1 MKFKKPELNETNM
14 ILIMLFIPIF
24 IMGTIELAAR
34 GGLRSTWD
42 WFVKNP
48 IVVLFTYLIIYAVI
62 WIFTLFFKGKVK
74 IVGSLVLGFIFSLM
88 GYVSYIKLDLRGEP
102 FTIMDLT
109 LIGEAAGISKELS
122 PKIFIRVFALL
133 ALYLIAGFIL
143 IKFTMKPI
151 KETPVKK
158 KRVAF
163 LVGLIVPVISIS
175 FTIFIVAIDINTAFT
190 LPLTIPADIN
200 WNHVQNGFVMG
211 NVIDSKFIKIPI
223 PENYTRAE
231 VKRVYEKLNKLK
243 SANEKVTPNV
253 VMVMSEAFGDI
264 KKFGKVEFDK
274 DPWTNFRDLQK
285 NNTSGWVTVPLIGG
299 GTANTEF
306 EVLTGMSVRY
316 IRNYTNPY
324 NPYNSFV
331 RRPIGSMA
339 GIFSDLG
346 YSTTAIHT
354 YHSWFYRRSDVYKDL
369 GFDKF
374 ISLETLPFK
383 PQLDNRFV
391 DDGEINKLITSEVKR
406 TPGKDFIFAVTMQS
420 HGPYNDIQAVNKRL
434 TLKPGFSAKTADVVE
449 TYSNVIYD
457 TDEDIAALI
466 KAVDNL
472 GEPTL
477 LVYYGD
483 HIPALGADVY
493 AELGFKTD
501 SVDGKKTPLLIY
513 ENKEYK
519 ASKQKNVADAK
530 VTLDL
535 DANFLGSYVLDKIG
549 IKSNAFMNYSHL
561 ESIKEPHLK
570 SDSKSEEYKD
580 MYLLQYDILHGKQY
594 YYEFAGKPLM
604 KDSYTL
610 GYPIKIT
617 EAKIE
622 ADKTQNSGKVII
634 TGEGI
639 GNLTVGVLNGK
650 TYALEMISNTKAEI
664 IIKDLKDIKSSNT
677 LQLMTSNNR
686 DVILNQSNKV
696 VVNF

>member
-1 MKFKKPELNETNM
+1 MKLKKIELNETVM

-24 IMGTIELAAR
+24 IMGTMELAAR
-34 GGLRSTWD
+34 GGLRSTLV
-42 WFVKNP
+42 WFIKNP

-62 WIFTLFFKGKVK
+62 WILTLFLKGKKK
-74 IVGSLVLGFIFSLM
+74 IVGSLIFGFIFSLI
-88 GYVSYIKLDLRGEP
+88 GYVSFIKLDLRGEP

-109 LIGEAAGISKELS
+109 LLGEAAGISAELS
-122 PKIFIRVFALL
+122 PQLLTRVFALL
-133 ALYLIAGFIL
+133 ALYLIVGFIL
-143 IKFTMKPI
+143 LKFTNKPVTD
-151 KETPVKK
+151 TPARK
-158 KRVAF
+158 KRVA
-163 LVGLIVPVISIS
+163 LLAGLLVPVVSIS
-175 FTIFIVAIDINTAFT
+175 FTIFIVTIDINRAFK

-211 NVIDSKFIKIPI
+211 NVIDSKFIKIPV
-223 PENYTRAE
+223 PENYTREE
-231 VKRVYEKLNKLK
+231 VKRVYEKLNKLT
-243 SANEKVTPNV
+243 AGNEKVTPNV

-264 KKFGKVEFDK
+264 KKFGKVEFNK
-274 DPWTNFRDLQK
+274 DPWTNFRELQK
-285 NNTSGWVTVPLIGG
+285 NNTAGWVTVPLIGG

-331 RRPIGSMA
+331 RRPISSMA
-339 GIFSDLG
+339 GIFSELG

-383 PQLDNRFV
+383 PQMDNRFV
-391 DDGEINKLITSEVKR
+391 DDGEINRLIEDEIKR
-406 TPGKDFIFAVTMQS
+406 TAEKDFVFAVTMQS
-420 HGPYNDIQAVNKRL
+420 HGPYNDVTPLNKRL
-434 TLKPGFSAKTADVVE
+434 TLKPGFSEKTADVVE

-466 KAVDNL
+466 KAVDEL
-472 GEPTL
+472 GEPTV
-477 LVYYGD
+477 LVYFGD

-493 AELGFKTD
+493 KELGFKTD
-501 SVDGKKTPLLIY
+501 SIDGKKTPLLIY
-513 ENKEYK
+513 ENKEFK
-519 ASKQKNVADAK
+519 ASLQNSASDKVA
-530 VTLDL
+530 LDV
-535 DANFLGSYVLDKIG
+535 DANFLGSYVLDYIG
-549 IKSNAFMNYSHL
+549 INSDPLMNYSQL

-570 SDSKSEEYKD
+570 GDSKSEEYKD

-594 YYEFAGKPLM
+594 YYEFAGKPLI
-604 KDSYTL
+604 KDSYTV
-610 GYPIKIT
+610 GYPIKIA

-622 ADKTQNSGKVII
+622 ADKAQNSGKVII

-650 TYALEMISNTKAEI
+650 TYELEMISNTKAEI
-664 IIKDLKDIKSSNT
+664 IIKDLKNVKSSNT

-686 DVILNQSNKV
+686 DVILNQSNQV